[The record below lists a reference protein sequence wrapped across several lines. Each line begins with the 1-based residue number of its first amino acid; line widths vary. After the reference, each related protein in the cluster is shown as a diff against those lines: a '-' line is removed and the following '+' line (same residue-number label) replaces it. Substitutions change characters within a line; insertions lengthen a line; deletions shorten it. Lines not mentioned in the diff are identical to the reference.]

1 MEKQNDILKQT
12 FESNL
17 RIEFHNWIKQRE
29 DRPNPKPGFEYK
41 KDAYDRLKQEGK
53 LSLNFFIQE
62 AYLIIQK
69 KSKQPAIIR
78 KVFQTLVSRS
88 IARTQRDLNSNTENY
103 AKSV

>member
-17 RIEFHNWIKQRE
+17 RLVFHNWIKQRE
-29 DRPNPKPGFEYK
+29 ERPNPKQGFVYK

-53 LSLNFFIQE
+53 LSLEFFMQE
-62 AYLIIQK
+62 AYLILEK

-78 KVFQTLVSRS
+78 NIFQALVSRS
-88 IARTQRDLNSNTENY
+88 IAQTQRDLNKNT
-103 AKSV
+103 